1 MDKATAP
8 ATHAR
13 VLVLATEELLG
24 HELAEL
30 LAERGARGEAA
41 IRVVA
46 PAVTDSALKHVMGDV
61 DDAIAV
67 AERRLEHSLDAMR
80 GEGIEVDGEI
90 GDADPLIAIEDALA
104 EFPAEEIL
112 IVTRPEGDAA
122 WLETDLF
129 DRARREFELPVTH
142 VTLERRG
149 GDAAVVHVESAD
161 GGPDGD
167 SDVELRG
174 YSRNVPKLSW
184 RDLGG
189 ILVAIFGSIVLV
201 VLAADCSDTGDAG
214 CVVRYLVAGA
224 ASLVNIAHVVGLLL
238 FESVGYRGMFERFF
252 ARLSLF
258 GTPAAIVVSLLA
270 H

>member
-1 MDKATAP
+1 MDKAAP
-8 ATHAR
+8 TKPAR
-13 VLVLATEELLG
+13 ILVVATEELVG

-30 LAERGARGEAA
+30 LVEHGARREA
-41 IRVVA
+41 RVRVIA
-46 PAVTDSALKHVMGDV
+46 PAVTDSPLKHVMGDV

-80 GEGIEVDGEI
+80 GEGIDVDGEI
-90 GDADPLIAIEDALA
+90 GDADPLIAIEDAIA
-104 EFPAEEIL
+104 EFPADEML
-112 IVTRPEGDAA
+112 IVTHPEGEAA

-149 GDAAVVHVESAD
+149 GDAEVVDVESAD
-161 GGPDGD
+161 GGADGD
-167 SDVELRG
+167 PEVELRSG
-174 YSRNVPKLSW
+174 NIPKLSW

-201 VLAADCSDTGDAG
+201 VLAADCPDASEAG

-224 ASLVNIAHVVGLLL
+224 LSLINIAHVVGLLL
-238 FESVGYRGMFERFF
+238 FESVGYRGLFERFF
-252 ARLSLF
+252 ARLSLI